1 MKLFKLLINSP
12 DRIYY
17 EGEVYQVT
25 VRQTDGIR
33 QILADHIPAVGQI
46 VQGRCS
52 FTDARKIERFFMTDD
67 GILNITHDLV
77 TVSSSLVQSERAYQQ
92 DIKEKENEAV
102 NEQNRRRRSREEYAL
117 SKLEMAKALTG
128 KGNGDKKD

>member
-1 MKLFKLLINSP
+1 MKLFKLLIHTP
-12 DRIYY
+12 DRVYY

-33 QILADHIPAVGQI
+33 QILADHIPSIGQI

-52 FTDARKIERFFMTDD
+52 FTDPRKIERFFMTDD
-67 GILNITHDLV
+67 GILYISRDLV
-77 TVSSSLVQSERAYQQ
+77 TISSSVVQSERAYHQ
-92 DIKEKENEAV
+92 DALEREHEAE
-102 NEQNRRRRSREEYAL
+102 NEQNRKRKSREQYAL

-128 KGNGDKKD
+128 KKGGDRD